1 MAQANPLREL
11 DDSQLATQTAD
22 ILQIMLEIQHAR
34 TLVTLA
40 LLPGDLTILTEI
52 LGVNGNSGH
61 FFYGTGRTHEE
72 THAVLSA
79 DRIHFSA
86 AVRGAFVRFTTPTPM
101 HAIFDGA
108 PAFRSPLPTDV
119 LYLERREHYRTKFVQ
134 PYVCT
139 ARLADGT
146 AIRFSMRDVSL
157 GGVKLQS
164 MTVSPEALPA
174 GGLLRDAVLDFLELG
189 KVEVTLRVTS
199 KQETEQ
205 DGRASYLYGCRF
217 DELPVYKQATL
228 QRLMFS
234 LERLNRP
241 NTLSTR

>member
-1 MAQANPLREL
+1 MASVHQLREP
-11 DDSQLATQTAD
+11 DDSHSPTQTAD
-22 ILQIMLEIQHAR
+22 ILQIMLEIQQAR
-34 TLVTLA
+34 NSVTLA
-40 LLPGDLTILTEI
+40 LPPCDLTVRTAI

-61 FFYGTGRTHEE
+61 FFYGTGQTHEE

-108 PAFRSPLPTDV
+108 PAFRSPLPADM
-119 LYLERREHYRTKFVQ
+119 LYLERREHSRTKFAQ

-146 AIRFSMRDVSL
+146 PIRFSVRDVSL

-164 MTVSPEALPA
+164 ATVSPEALPP
-174 GGLLRDAVLDFLELG
+174 GGLLQDAVLDFLELG
-189 KVEVTLRVTS
+189 KVEVTLRITS

-217 DELPVYKQATL
+217 DELPTYKQGTL

-241 NTLSTR
+241 NTQSTK